1 MILSRLNPANRA
13 AAGAFLTLAAVM
25 AGHAILETARDALFL
40 ARLPVSHLPWVYLAV
55 TFGVIVVARAQHEYA
70 RLQSRHV
77 LTAMLGG
84 AALITSGFWLMSWW
98 TRSPMVL
105 YGLYVWVG
113 LYATTIVTQFWLVV
127 SELYTITQAKR
138 VYAFI
143 GAGGVL
149 GAVVGSAA
157 ARGVTAVTESR
168 HLILAACVPLVVS
181 AIASVMVLGAARA
194 QPEADPTPRPVV
206 RPEAGEL
213 LKVDPYVFR
222 LTLLAL
228 ISTIALTGVNYL
240 FNSAVVHH
248 VEPAELG
255 KFFATLNIAENG
267 LGLVAQIFLVP
278 WLLRV
283 LSLSRALTVLPGLFI
298 VGALG
303 VALGGGLL
311 PAMLLVAADG
321 SLRYSLHNTGVEL
334 LYVPIARDARGNAK
348 RLADIFGRRGGQVI
362 ASLAILVVAA
372 HTGVTTILAVAITAL
387 AVLWIVLAIDLKRH
401 YLDLF
406 RVKLKRGGIEAHVEL
421 PPMDLASL
429 EILIAALSSSEDSE
443 VSGAL
448 DLLEAE
454 DRARLIPALI
464 LYHPSRSVVLRALEI
479 FEKARR
485 TDFIV
490 IADRLL
496 RHVDPEVRAAALR
509 ARSVVRPEPN
519 VLRGALK
526 DPSEVVRATAL
537 VGLATPGVPE
547 AAAARRELEQLVREG
562 STAAKLS
569 IARAMRDRPGA
580 VFDDLLAILARSED
594 ASVQCEAAGAIE
606 RAGGSRFLPL
616 LLPMLAKRRVRTAAR
631 TAFAATGKE
640 GLDFLARSLAD
651 RSLGPELRR
660 YIPRTLSYF
669 HARDAA
675 PMLLRGLIE
684 EPDGL
689 VRFQML
695 RALGRIRAQSPRIQ
709 LDRDVL
715 ATAIERT
722 VAGAYQ
728 LISWRL
734 ALTRSV
740 AEDAARATAGGD
752 LIEAILRDRQT
763 KSIERLFR
771 LLGLAHP
778 DEDWKRIYLGL
789 ESRDP
794 ATRASSREL
803 LEHALDQPLL
813 NAVLGLVDELPD
825 VERFSSAEPLQQLQ
839 QLEPLAYVALLGVL
853 LDSGSETLQCLAAY
867 HVGELGLEE
876 VRPHLEQILASGSD
890 FTASVVQRALD
901 LLGDPDREVIHSVR
915 PL

>member
-1 MILSRLNPANRA
+1 MLSRLGLANRA

-55 TFGVIVVARAQHEYA
+55 TFGVVVVARAQRAYS
-70 RLQSRHV
+70 RLQSRRV
-77 LTAMLGG
+77 LGAMLAG
-84 AALITSGFWLMSWW
+84 AVLVTFGFWVATWW
-98 TRSPMVL
+98 THSPMVL

-127 SELYTITQAKR
+127 SELYTITQAKK

-157 ARGVTAVTESR
+157 ARGVTAVAESR
-168 HLILAACVPLVVS
+168 HLILAACVPLLAS
-181 AIASVMVLGAARA
+181 TFAAIVVLGRGSAEPEVEPAPRA
-194 QPEADPTPRPVV
+194 VV
-206 RPEAGEL
+206 GP
-213 LKVDPYVFR
+213 KVGDLRHVDHYIVR

-228 ISTIALTGVNYL
+228 TSTIVLTGVNYL

-248 VEPAELG
+248 VEPAKLG

-283 LSLSRALTVLPGLFI
+283 LSVSRALTVLPGLFI
-298 VGALG
+298 VGAVG
-303 VALGGGLL
+303 IVLGGGLL

-362 ASLAILVVAA
+362 ASLAILVIAA
-372 HTGVTTILAVAITAL
+372 RAGVTTILAMGITAL
-387 AVLWIVLAIDLKRH
+387 AVVWIALAIDLKRH

-406 RVKLKRGGIEAHVEL
+406 RAKLKRGGLEAHVEL
-421 PPMDLASL
+421 PPLDLVSL
-429 EILIAALSSSEDSE
+429 EILIAALSSSDDSE

-464 LYHPSRSVVLRALEI
+464 LYHPSRGVVLRALEI
-479 FEKARR
+479 FEKAQR

-496 RHVDPEVRAAALR
+496 KHADPEVRAAALR
-509 ARSVVRPEPN
+509 ARSVVRAEPT
-519 VLRGALK
+519 VLRAALK

-547 AAAARRELEQLVREG
+547 AAAARRGLEQLVREG
-562 STAAKLS
+562 STPAKLS
-569 IARAMRDRPGA
+569 IARAIRDRPGA
-580 VFDDLLAILARSED
+580 AFDDLLAILAESED
-594 ASVQCEAAGAIE
+594 AAVQCEAAGAIE
-606 RAGGSRFLPL
+606 RAGSTRFLPL

-631 TAFAATGKE
+631 TAFAASGKQ

-651 RSLGPELRR
+651 RSFGPELRR

-675 PMLLRGLIE
+675 PMLLCGLLE

-695 RALGRIRAQSPRIQ
+695 RALGRIRAQSPRIR
-709 LDRDVL
+709 LDSVAL

-734 ALTRSV
+734 ALTGGV
-740 AEDAARATAGGD
+740 AEDSRRATAGGE
-752 LIEAILRDRQT
+752 LIEAILVDRQS

-778 DEDWKRIYLGL
+778 GEDWKRMYLGL
-789 ESRDP
+789 ASSDP
-794 ATRASSREL
+794 ATCASSREL
-803 LEHALDQPLL
+803 LEHVLDEPLRS
-813 NAVLGLVDELPD
+813 AILGLAFDLPD
-825 VERFSSAEPLQQLQ
+825 IERLSSAEPLHRLDS
-839 QLEPLAYVALLGVL
+839 LTYVALLGAL

-867 HVGELGLEE
+867 HAGELGLME
-876 VRPHLEQILASGSD
+876 VRPQLEQILASGSD

-901 LLGDPDREVIHSVR
+901 LLDDPDHEVIHSVR
-915 PL
+915 PR